1 MAKKIVTAR
10 LDEVLYEKLRALAN
24 TEERSIAY
32 VIEKAIAEYVIRN
45 SVRQLKL
52 NLEERQ

>member
-10 LDEVLYEKLRALAN
+10 LDGELYEKLRALAD

-32 VIEKAIAEYVIRN
+32 VIEKAIAEYVVRN
-45 SVRQLKL
+45 SAQQLKL